1 MPSKIA
7 LFYNHSSR
15 YLGVDVTLSVMPM
28 QDWDTES
35 MGISAENLGRH
46 LVLPHPEW
54 DRAAGGKSWLGWHAR
69 KGKLA
74 PQAMLAAKQAS
85 AAFGSPFLGRWGT
98 NSHMSS
104 QIYAPWSN
112 SPEALESGR
121 ANTKEKYPTQND
133 FFPRGK
139 TKQKQLFLIA
149 AKRAYELPCRIFLH
163 TILQMQSG
171 CHYQKRFL
179 WTDNQHSTVWYIT
192 I

>member
-28 QDWDTES
+28 QDWDTEG

-54 DRAAGGKSWLGWHAR
+54 DRSAGGKSWLRGHCR
-69 KGKLA
+69 KGNLA

-85 AAFGSPFLGRWGT
+85 AAFGSPLLGWWRT

-104 QIYAPWSN
+104 QVYTPISN
-112 SPEALESGR
+112 SPESLENGK
-121 ANTKEKYPTQND
+121 ANTKEKYPAQND

-139 TKQKQLFLIA
+139 TKQKQLFFIA
-149 AKRAYELPCRIFLH
+149 AKRAYQLPCRIF
-163 TILQMQSG
+163 
-171 CHYQKRFL
+171 
-179 WTDNQHSTVWYIT
+179 
-192 I
+192 

>member
-35 MGISAENLGRH
+35 MGISAENLGRR

-54 DRAAGGKSWLGWHAR
+54 DRAVGGKSWLRGHGR
-69 KGKLA
+69 KGSLA
-74 PQAMLAAKQAS
+74 PQAMLAAKWAS
-85 AAFGSPFLGRWGT
+85 AAFGSPLLGRWGT

-104 QIYAPWSN
+104 QVYAPRSN

-121 ANTKEKYPTQND
+121 ASTKEKHPTQNY

-139 TKQKQLFLIA
+139 NKQKELFFIA
-149 AKRAYELPCRIFLH
+149 AKRAY
-163 TILQMQSG
+163 
-171 CHYQKRFL
+171 
-179 WTDNQHSTVWYIT
+179 
-192 I
+192 

>member
-35 MGISAENLGRH
+35 MGISAENLGRR

-54 DRAAGGKSWLGWHAR
+54 DRAVGGKSWLRGHGR
-69 KGKLA
+69 KGSLA
-74 PQAMLAAKQAS
+74 PQAMLAAKWAS
-85 AAFGSPFLGRWGT
+85 AAFGSPLLGRWGT

-104 QIYAPWSN
+104 QVYAPRSN
-112 SPEALESGR
+112 SPEALEPLAGPIQR
-121 ANTKEKYPTQND
+121 KNIPPRIT

-139 TKQKQLFLIA
+139 TKQKQLFFIA
-149 AKRAYELPCRIFLH
+149 AKRAY
-163 TILQMQSG
+163 
-171 CHYQKRFL
+171 
-179 WTDNQHSTVWYIT
+179 
-192 I
+192 

>member
-46 LVLPHPEW
+46 LVLPRPEW
-54 DRAAGGKSWLGWHAR
+54 DRAVGGKSWLRGRGR
-69 KGKLA
+69 KGSLA
-74 PQAMLAAKQAS
+74 PQAMLAAKWAS
-85 AAFGSPFLGRWGT
+85 AAFSSPLLGRWGT

-104 QIYAPWSN
+104 QVYAPRSN
-112 SPEALESGR
+112 FPEALESGR
-121 ANTKEKYPTQND
+121 ANTKEKHPTQNY

-139 TKQKQLFLIA
+139 TKQKQLFFIA
-149 AKRAYELPCRIFLH
+149 AKRAY
-163 TILQMQSG
+163 
-171 CHYQKRFL
+171 
-179 WTDNQHSTVWYIT
+179 
-192 I
+192 